1 MASSKLRI
9 ALSIPYG
16 CVELVVSTEIAM
28 ASSNCPEAAR
38 LLCITK
44 SFPRAQKRES

>member
-1 MASSKLRI
+1 MASVKPRI

-16 CVELVVSTEIAM
+16 CVELVVSAEIAM

-44 SFPRAQKRES
+44 SFPRGQRRES